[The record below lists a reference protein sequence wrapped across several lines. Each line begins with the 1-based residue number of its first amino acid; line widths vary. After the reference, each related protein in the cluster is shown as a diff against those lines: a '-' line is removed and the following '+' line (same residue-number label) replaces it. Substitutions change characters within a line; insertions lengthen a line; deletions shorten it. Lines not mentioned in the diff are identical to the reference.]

1 MTEDEKSLKPR
12 EKRRFGLRTA
22 IFFWMT
28 VFSLVIIAAL
38 WLSQTF
44 FLDVIYKNTM
54 QKRMLDAA
62 DTLVFS
68 DSENFRQNAALLA
81 ERNQF
86 SVSVYCVYESEGKLI
101 PVKSGD
107 SIELAGAV
115 TRNITRQE
123 RDKLILFLLKEAKD
137 EGGKVFY
144 EYRFPEEKGPDSSRL
159 LYASVY
165 GDTNYDYLLLLDCSF
180 QPADAVVMLFM
191 VQLVLVSLLTLG
203 LSVLLSLFLSRRIAS
218 PLQNIERAARGLPR
232 GEYSGGENIDRY
244 REISELSGTLTD
256 AAEELRRTDRY
267 QKELIANVSHDLR
280 TPLTTVIGYGE
291 VMRDIENERTP
302 ENMQVIIDEARR
314 LSDIVSDLLTLS
326 RYQSG
331 AAEDNREF
339 FDLDRE
345 LSETVERYRRMKA
358 VQGFTFTYESDGEA
372 EVYCDRVK
380 IMQVFSN
387 LVNNAVNY
395 SGDAREISV
404 FCRREGE
411 AVRVTVKD
419 HGIGIPE
426 NELPRI
432 WERYY
437 KVDKTHNRARIGS
450 GIGLS
455 IVKRILDGYKASYG
469 VESRVGEG
477 SSFWFILPLFSE
489 ETDGLDEQ
497 NL

>member
-1 MTEDEKSLKPR
+1 MTEDDKIVKKSG
-12 EKRRFGLRTA
+12 KRRFGLRSV

-38 WLSQTF
+38 WLSQTV
-44 FLDVIYKNTM
+44 FLDFVYKNTM
-54 QKRMLDAA
+54 QKRMLDAT
-62 DTLVFS
+62 DTLVMS
-68 DSENFRQNAALLA
+68 DTENFRRNAALLA

-86 SVSVYCVYESEGKLI
+86 SVSVYCVYENDGMLV

-107 SIELAGAV
+107 SIELVGAV

-123 RDKLILFLLKEAKD
+123 RDKLILFLLKEAKS

-144 EYRFPEEKGPDSSRL
+144 EYRFPEEADNSRL

-165 GDTNYDYLLLLDCSF
+165 SDANTDYLLLLDCSF
-180 QPADAVVMLFM
+180 QPVESVVMLFT
-191 VQLVLVSLLTLG
+191 VQLVLVTLLTLA
-203 LSVLLSLFLSRRIAS
+203 LSMVLSFFLSRRIAS
-218 PLQNIERAARGLPR
+218 PLQNIERAARGLPK
-232 GEYSGGENIDRY
+232 GEYGGVEKTDRY
-244 REISELSGTLTD
+244 REISELSETLTD

-291 VMRDIENERTP
+291 VMRDIESERTP
-302 ENMQVIIDEARR
+302 ENVQVIIDEARR

-331 AAEDNREF
+331 ESEDEREF
-339 FDLDRE
+339 FDLDE
-345 LSETVERYRRMKA
+345 EIKDTVERYRRMKA
-358 VQGFTFTYESDGEA
+358 AQGFTFTYESDGEA

-380 IMQVFSN
+380 MMQVFSN

-404 FCRREGE
+404 FCRREGNT
-411 AVRVTVKD
+411 VRVSVKD
-419 HGIGIPE
+419 RGIGIPE
-426 NELPRI
+426 DELPRI
-432 WERYY
+432 WDRYY
-437 KVDKTHNRARIGS
+437 KVDKTHSRARIGS

-455 IVKRILDGYKASYG
+455 IVKKILDEYNAPYG
-469 VESRVGEG
+469 AESRVGEG
-477 SSFWFILPLFSE
+477 STFWFVLPLASD
-489 ETDGLDEQ
+489 DGVS
-497 NL
+497 

>member
-12 EKRRFGLRTA
+12 GKRRFGLRTA

-123 RDKLILFLLKEAKD
+123 RDKLILFLLREAKSAGD
-137 EGGKVFY
+137 KVFY
-144 EYRFPEEKGPDSSRL
+144 EYSFPEESENADNSRL

-165 GDTNYDYLLLLDCSF
+165 ADTNYDYLLLLDCSF
-180 QPADAVVMLFM
+180 QPVDAVVMLFT

-203 LSVLLSLFLSRRIAS
+203 LSLLLSFFLSRRIAS

-232 GEYSGGENIDRY
+232 GEYRGAENIDRY

-291 VMRDIENERTP
+291 VMRDIESERTP

-314 LSDIVSDLLTLS
+314 LSDIVSDLLVLS

-331 AAEDNREF
+331 VVEDSREI
-339 FDLDRE
+339 FDLAGE
-345 LSETVERYRRMKA
+345 ISETVERYRRMKA
-358 VQGFTFTYESDGEA
+358 VQGFRFTYESDGEA

-395 SGDAREISV
+395 SGDAREIAV
-404 FCRREGE
+404 FCHREGDT
-411 AVRVTVKD
+411 VRVTVRD

-426 NELPRI
+426 SELSRI

-437 KVDKTHNRARIGS
+437 KVDKTHSRARVGS

-455 IVKRILDGYKASYG
+455 IVKRILDEYKAPYG

-477 SSFWFILPLFSE
+477 SSFWFVLPLFSE
-489 ETDGLDEQ
+489 GTDSL
-497 NL
+497 N